1 MSIMPDWKIK
11 KLIKIT
17 PLDDGEHK
25 SGKISSGLTSYG
37 YDARVGRKFK
47 LATNVFHG
55 EIDPKNISPKSFVDI
70 DLTKY
75 EHDWHEVMF
84 DHDSFDECD
93 RCGAI
98 TSSKKDYQETCGEHR
113 DYLLLPPYGF
123 ALAETV
129 EYFEIPR
136 NVLAI
141 CVGKSTYCRCGLIV
155 NVSPLESSWK
165 GKVTIELSNTTPSP
179 VRVYADEGIMQIIFL
194 EAEEECY
201 RSYADKKGVYQN
213 QAGLTLPRVYRDV
226 FRS

>member
-17 PLDDGEHK
+17 PLDNGEHK

-70 DLTKY
+70 DV
-75 EHDWHEVMF
+75 E
-84 DHDSFDECD
+84 
-93 RCGAI
+93 G
-98 TSSKKDYQETCGEHR
+98 
-113 DYLLLPPYGF
+113 DYLSLPPYGF

-129 EYFEIPR
+129 ECFEIPR

-155 NVSPLESSWK
+155 NVSPLEATWK

-194 EAEEECY
+194 EADEECY
-201 RSYADKKGVYQN
+201 RSYADKNGIYQN
-213 QAGLTLPRVYRDV
+213 QAGLTLPRVYRGR
-226 FRS
+226 FQKLA